1 MKRVS
6 LFKLKL
12 KKRNFHRYIISYLL
26 VFLIPFSIIS
36 FIWYQTSTESLNK
49 QIELSTRNYLL
60 QVRSIF
66 YTNFSQLDLLTRE
79 VGSNPKTT
87 PKMAAHPYYSTE
99 MMKELQRYKITN
111 NVIEE
116 MYLYY
121 DEEPNKL
128 YSSAGSVDFNTFNSF
143 RYQSFD
149 FGSTELSENLKTK
162 VPKFQMIPPLEDRK
176 KIGLLTYTVPLTSA
190 DGTHYGAVLYTMKS
204 NNIES
209 ILEKSI
215 DQNSGRLFILD
226 ADRNVLASSKNTPI
240 PEFFDTE
247 KKIQKSITKNTLK
260 TDYGR
265 IKVDTL
271 EDSDFG
277 LTYVALTNVDE
288 VFKELNRTN
297 RFVLL
302 TVFVVMILG
311 AGIVLFI
318 GRKQYTPIRKLEK
331 LLKSTATD
339 DEAIDNVDSFDHFEY
354 HVSNFLK
361 QNENLHQE
369 IKRQTPYAKEQVLRR
384 LMMGRFNNQEET
396 ETLLDSVNLLFF
408 NKGYFVM
415 LIDTKMVNTKT
426 SIQNQE
432 FLMNF
437 LDDISGTGFQAYGSE
452 LLSDQAIALLVSMDG
467 SMKQPT
473 IVREIVRKIIVENT
487 VAPII
492 GVGRVVTELK
502 NINRSYIESL
512 AAIQSVAFTEQK
524 SKVYYYDKIS
534 ETNDKELGISY
545 PKDEKLK
552 LTQSLLQ
559 GDFEIASETIDWLIG
574 IPLNNPLNHEAMK
587 LYGFDLLTTVVNVG
601 METVGADILLPA
613 EHAANFRNLSELRD
627 SLIQIS
633 RQICVAAKSDLKNQ
647 ESQLQKEIFG
657 YLEQHFASHDITL
670 ELLAEEFDVSISYLS
685 RFIKKETGLT
695 FSKYIQELRLEHIK
709 KELIETDKPI
719 KEIILSSG
727 YYDVSNYTRKF
738 KTIVGMTPGQF
749 RSKNR

>member
-1 MKRVS
+1 MKKVS
-6 LFKLKL
+6 LFKLRF

-26 VFLIPFSIIS
+26 VFLIPFSITSFVWYRIS
-36 FIWYQTSTESLNK
+36 IESLNN

-66 YTNFSQLDLLTRE
+66 STNFTQLDLLTRE

-87 PKMAAHPYYSTE
+87 PKMAEHPYYSIE
-99 MMKELQRYKITN
+99 MMRELQRYKVTN
-111 NVIEE
+111 NTIEE

-121 DEEPNKL
+121 DDEPNKL
-128 YSSAGSVDFNTFNSF
+128 YSSAGSVDFNTFNAF

-149 FGSTELSENLKTK
+149 FSSTELSKNLNTK
-162 VPKFQMIPPLEDRK
+162 VPNFKMIPPIENKK
-176 KIGLLTYTVPLTSA
+176 KIGLLTYVVPLNSA
-190 DGTHYGAVLYTMKS
+190 DGTRYGSVMYTMKS

-215 DQNSGRLFILD
+215 DKNSGRLFILD
-226 ADRNVLASSKNTPI
+226 DEQNVLASSINTPI
-240 PEFFDTE
+240 PEFFDSE
-247 KKIQKSITKNTLK
+247 KKIEKTIKKDVFK
-260 TDYGR
+260 TDEGR
-265 IKVDTL
+265 IKIDTL
-271 EDSDFG
+271 EDEDFD
-277 LTYVALTNVDE
+277 LTYVALTDVDE

-297 RFVLL
+297 RYVLVIVFFVM
-302 TVFVVMILG
+302 VLG
-311 AGIVLFI
+311 VGVVLFI
-318 GRKQYTPIRKLEK
+318 GRKQYKPIRKLEK
-331 LLKSTATD
+331 LLKSSVTAED
-339 DEAIDNVDSFDHFEY
+339 VIENVDSFDHFEY
-354 HVSNFLK
+354 HVSHFLK
-361 QNENLHQE
+361 QNENLHEE
-369 IKRQTPYAKEQVLRR
+369 IRRQTPYAKEQVLRR
-384 LMMGRFNNQEET
+384 LMMGRFTNDSET
-396 ETLLDSVNLLFF
+396 KTLLDSVNLLFF

-452 LLSDQAIALLVSMDG
+452 LLTDQAIALLVSMDG
-467 SMKQPT
+467 TVKQPT

-487 VAPII
+487 VSPII

-534 ETNDKELGISY
+534 ENSDKNLGFSY

-574 IPLNNPLNHEAMK
+574 LPVNNPINHERMC
-587 LYGFDLLTTVVNVG
+587 LYGFDLLNTVVNIG
-601 METVGADILLPA
+601 MDTIGADILASA

-657 YLEQHFASHDITL
+657 YLNQHFASHDISL
-670 ELLAEEFDVSISYLS
+670 EQLAEEFDVSISYLS
-685 RFIKKETGLT
+685 RFIKKETDLT
-695 FSKYIQELRLEHIK
+695 FSKYIQNLRLEHIK